1 MEENNK
7 PKSEINLRKLMQ
19 KLGLGTNAFAEKCGM
34 SSQSMSQFL
43 RNKSLTTNTI
53 YRIATAL
60 DIDPRDMF
68 FPTDEKESSY
78 PTTMELQDIMR
89 KAYPSIKKENI
100 EEIVKMIDEKG
111 RVSADRNKLEEAR
124 KRHEGETLNTT
135 LRGDLPEGT
144 IHRDVKFV
152 QQAAESE
159 PAYPVHKNGLVSE
172 NQQAEGMAPASGM
185 IQTSTFCPHCG
196 KKVRVG
202 VVLLP
207 EEG

>member
-1 MEENNK
+1 MGENNK

-19 KLGLGTNAFAEKCGM
+19 KLGLGTNAFAEKCDM

-53 YRIATAL
+53 YRIAMAL

-68 FPTDEKESSY
+68 FPTEEKDDLFSNTDKS
-78 PTTMELQDIMR
+78 
-89 KAYPSIKKENI
+89 EN
-100 EEIVKMIDEKG
+100 EV
-111 RVSADRNKLEEAR
+111 
-124 KRHEGETLNTT
+124 
-135 LRGDLPEGT
+135 
-144 IHRDVKFV
+144 
-152 QQAAESE
+152 AAEAKS
-159 PAYPVHKNGLVSE
+159 AYPVHENGLVAE
-172 NQQAEGMAPASGM
+172 NQQQQM

>member
-1 MEENNK
+1 MKENIK

-53 YRIATAL
+53 YRIAMAL

-68 FPTDEKESSY
+68 FPTNEKDDLFSNA
-78 PTTMELQDIMR
+78 D
-89 KAYPSIKKENI
+89 KKEN
-100 EEIVKMIDEKG
+100 E
-111 RVSADRNKLEEAR
+111 
-124 KRHEGETLNTT
+124 
-135 LRGDLPEGT
+135 
-144 IHRDVKFV
+144 DV
-152 QQAAESE
+152 AENE
-159 PAYPVHKNGLVSE
+159 PAYPVHENGLVSE
-172 NQQAEGMAPASGM
+172 NQQLM

-202 VVLLP
+202 VVLLDS
-207 EEG
+207 

>member
-1 MEENNK
+1 MEGNNK

-60 DIDPRDMF
+60 DIDPREMF
-68 FPTDEKESSY
+68 FPTEEKNDLFSNA
-78 PTTMELQDIMR
+78 D
-89 KAYPSIKKENI
+89 KKEQ
-100 EEIVKMIDEKG
+100 
-111 RVSADRNKLEEAR
+111 
-124 KRHEGETLNTT
+124 EGETLSAT
-135 LRGDLPEGT
+135 LRGDLPEGF
-144 IHRDVKFV
+144 IERDVNFV
-152 QQAAESE
+152 QQIAGSE
-159 PAYPVHKNGLVSE
+159 PAYQVHGNGLVSE
-172 NQQAEGMAPASGM
+172 NQQQM

-202 VVLLP
+202 VVLLDN
-207 EEG
+207 